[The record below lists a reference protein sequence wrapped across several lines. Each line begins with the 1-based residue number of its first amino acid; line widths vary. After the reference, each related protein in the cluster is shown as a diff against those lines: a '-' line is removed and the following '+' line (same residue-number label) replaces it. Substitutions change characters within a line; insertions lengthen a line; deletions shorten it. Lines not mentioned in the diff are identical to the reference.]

1 VSNTADIRPRA
12 SHSAHSYTQKPS
24 ISEIAARIPQIQGS
38 RVKEMDVQWSNG
50 GCLCLQKM
58 FLISLSYVCPCI
70 YAGPVDNEYGFT
82 ACDHENRENENY
94 GARTSIYNWS
104 GMLHELII
112 TTPAL
117 SSLQRLERAILS
129 KAFGIYFDNTGGQNC
144 AEFSSNSLNC
154 GNGSV

>member
-1 VSNTADIRPRA
+1 MSNTAHIRPRA

-24 ISEIAARIPQIQGS
+24 ISEIAARIAPIQGS

-104 GMLHELII
+104 GMLHELINI

-117 SSLQRLERAILS
+117 SSPQRLERAILRQSLLYISQQYGRSS
-129 KAFGIYFDNTGGQNC
+129 K
-144 AEFSSNSLNC
+144 E
-154 GNGSV
+154 